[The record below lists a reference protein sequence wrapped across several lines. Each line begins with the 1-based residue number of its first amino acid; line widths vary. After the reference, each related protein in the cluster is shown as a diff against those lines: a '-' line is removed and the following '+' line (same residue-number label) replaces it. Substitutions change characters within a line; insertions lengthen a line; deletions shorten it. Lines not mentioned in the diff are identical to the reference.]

1 MYVNMPNQSK
11 KFTNTNRD
19 RIPRLEIFEAK
30 DEMAVGKEAH
40 QSVSAPT
47 FLKGE
52 SNFSNKKNLAFDT
65 QQSAEAFNEKVLWD
79 RTTII
84 VGSNHNDPI
93 QPIRFGSVD
102 AVFCQW
108 EARVRH
114 LFYKRNHHFLSLI
127 EMFVDNR
134 KPLF

>member
-47 FLKGE
+47 FLTR
-52 SNFSNKKNLAFDT
+52 NRIFQT
-65 QQSAEAFNEKVLWD
+65 
-79 RTTII
+79 
-84 VGSNHNDPI
+84 
-93 QPIRFGSVD
+93 
-102 AVFCQW
+102 
-108 EARVRH
+108 
-114 LFYKRNHHFLSLI
+114 KRI
-127 EMFVDNR
+127 
-134 KPLF
+134 